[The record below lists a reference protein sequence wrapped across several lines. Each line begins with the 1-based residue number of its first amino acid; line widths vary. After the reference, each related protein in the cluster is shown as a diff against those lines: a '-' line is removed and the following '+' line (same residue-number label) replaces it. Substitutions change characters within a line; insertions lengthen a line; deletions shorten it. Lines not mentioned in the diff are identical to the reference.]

1 MVATVSYGVNCVA
14 LVRLANGRGY
24 YLRSER
30 FDLRG
35 RRAARMWVPI
45 VPMPE
50 YRFRDDART
59 VFLQQDDGIQ
69 HRPFT
74 DDCDDVAVWYP
85 APGERF
91 GPIEVPGAEP
101 IPTSVLQYIGSSAI

>member
-1 MVATVSYGVNCVA
+1 METVSYGVNCVA

-30 FDLRG
+30 FDLSG
-35 RRAARMWVPI
+35 RRVARMWVPI

-50 YRFRDDART
+50 YHFRDDART

-69 HRPFT
+69 HRPFV
-74 DDCDDVAVWYP
+74 DDFDDIAVWCP

-91 GPIEVPGAEP
+91 GPIEAPGAEP
-101 IPTSVLQYIGSSAI
+101 IPTRVLQYIGSSAI

>member
-1 MVATVSYGVNCVA
+1 METVSYGVNSVA

-35 RRAARMWVPI
+35 RRVARTWVPI

-59 VFLQQDDGIQ
+59 VFLQQEDGIE

-74 DDCDDVAVWYP
+74 DDSDDVAVWYP

-91 GPIEVPGAEP
+91 GPVETPGIEP
-101 IPTSVLQYIGSSAI
+101 IATRVLQYIGTSAL